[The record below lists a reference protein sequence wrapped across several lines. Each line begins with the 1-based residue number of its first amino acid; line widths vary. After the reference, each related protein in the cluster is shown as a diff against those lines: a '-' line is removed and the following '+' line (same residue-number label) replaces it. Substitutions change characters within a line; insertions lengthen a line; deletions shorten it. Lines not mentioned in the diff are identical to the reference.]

1 MNQYY
6 MLSDVAKV
14 LKTKPYRIV
23 YLLTSGQVP
32 EVMQFGGRRMFT
44 FADVVRIA
52 EKLQIQIDQEVQAK
66 GQGGSHD

>member
-14 LKTKPYRIV
+14 LQTKPYRIV

-44 FADVVRIA
+44 FGDVLRIA
-52 EKLQIQIDQEVQAK
+52 EKLQIQIAQEMETK
-66 GQGGSHD
+66 DEGGSL